1 MSKTAL
7 IKNREARNASWI
19 IVCRVVQA
27 VLNFIVSSLTAKY
40 LGPSRYGL
48 TYYASSVT
56 AFLIPVCLLGL
67 SDIMVHELV
76 ENPDR
81 EGEILGTSLMMSLG
95 SSVLCMSIM
104 ALFVRVTNGDDKEA
118 AVFFALYSISML
130 FQGME
135 ILSAWFQSKLLSKY
149 TSTISL
155 CAFVL
160 VSAYKSYLLISSK
173 SIFWFA
179 FSNTLDYAL
188 ITIPYFVFYKK
199 NGGQRLSFSRDTAK
213 NLLSKGKYYI
223 LTNIMVVSFT
233 ATDKIML
240 RTLASPEEGGL
251 YSAAFSVTAV
261 SSFVFSAIITSAR
274 PGILKAAVEKDP
286 SFEKKMT
293 VLFSIVIWLSIAQNI
308 FFSFFA
314 RTIID
319 IMCGEDYVDAVP
331 VLRVVCWYT
340 TFSYLGSARNVWILG
355 SENQKE
361 LWKVNLIGACVGL
374 TLDYLLISQFGMM
387 GAAVAAVVT
396 QFVTNIVTGY
406 LIRQIRPV
414 SSLIVKGT
422 DIRNIRNF
430 VNYVLEK

>member
-67 SDIMVHELV
+67 SDIMVRELV

-81 EGEILGTSLMMSLG
+81 EGEILGTSLLMSLG

-118 AVFFALYSISML
+118 ALFCALYSISML

-160 VSAYKSYLLISSK
+160 VSVYKSYLLISSK
-173 SIFWFA
+173 SIYWFA

-188 ITIPYFVFYKK
+188 ITIPYFIFYKK
-199 NGGQRLSFSRDTAK
+199 NGGDKIHMGPLWDFDSAFLIKKNWSKAHVVEGLPFCKLFAMADGQFIAEYGSIWIGLIPSLESTLNARMDALQKSQGAAIDKARTQDQQRWGGNR
-213 NLLSKGKYYI
+213 
-223 LTNIMVVSFT
+223 VSL
-233 ATDKIML
+233 ADEIRTDK
-240 RTLASPEEGGL
+240 TLLHEQIAWMNGEISKM
-251 YSAAFSVTAV
+251 
-261 SSFVFSAIITSAR
+261 IIPA
-274 PGILKAAVEKDP
+274 K
-286 SFEKKMT
+286 
-293 VLFSIVIWLSIAQNI
+293 
-308 FFSFFA
+308 
-314 RTIID
+314 
-319 IMCGEDYVDAVP
+319 
-331 VLRVVCWYT
+331 
-340 TFSYLGSARNVWILG
+340 
-355 SENQKE
+355 
-361 LWKVNLIGACVGL
+361 
-374 TLDYLLISQFGMM
+374 
-387 GAAVAAVVT
+387 
-396 QFVTNIVTGY
+396 
-406 LIRQIRPV
+406 
-414 SSLIVKGT
+414 
-422 DIRNIRNF
+422 
-430 VNYVLEK
+430 

>member
-67 SDIMVHELV
+67 SDIMVRELV

-118 AVFFALYSISML
+118 ALFCALYSISML

-160 VSAYKSYLLISSK
+160 VSVYKSYLLISSK
-173 SIFWFA
+173 SIYWFA

-188 ITIPYFVFYKK
+188 ITIPYFIFYKK

-213 NLLSKGKYYI
+213 KLLSRGKYYI

-293 VLFSIVIWLSIAQNI
+293 VLFSIVIWLSIAQNV
-308 FFSFFA
+308 FFSLFG
-314 RTIID
+314 RIIID
-319 IMCGEDYVDAVP
+319 IMCGEEYLDAVP

-355 SENQKE
+355 SGNQKE

-374 TLDYLLISQFGMM
+374 TLDYLLIKQYGMI

-396 QFVTNIVTGY
+396 QFVTNIATGY
-406 LIRQIRPV
+406 VIRQIRPV
-414 SSLIVKGT
+414 SSLIVKGI
-422 DIRNIRNF
+422 DIRNIRSF
-430 VNYVLEK
+430 IRYVLEK

>member
-118 AVFFALYSISML
+118 SVFCALYSISML

>member
-118 AVFFALYSISML
+118 AVFCALYSISML